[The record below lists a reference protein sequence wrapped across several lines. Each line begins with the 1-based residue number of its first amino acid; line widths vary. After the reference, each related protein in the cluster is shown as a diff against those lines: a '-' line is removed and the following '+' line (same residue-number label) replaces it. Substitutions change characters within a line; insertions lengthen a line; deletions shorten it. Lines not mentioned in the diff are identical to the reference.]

1 MKSKLKLK
9 WKTSSKMCV
18 HNFYGW
24 EICCTFLVS
33 FFLAWCMAM
42 EPDGYRLIV
51 HTEREGRESGSRW
64 GPVKWQSCESVKTA
78 LGCVETGFVDSVR
91 RWKCLKNGILMQR
104 IYNLRL
110 SMSPN
115 GTRRGTKGRSA
126 EELCRADNFIY
137 KLWYF
142 RFLSPVKTGKIAA
155 TPAAHKHKFRG
166 TRKESRRVLKRT

>member
-1 MKSKLKLK
+1 
-9 WKTSSKMCV
+9 
-18 HNFYGW
+18 
-24 EICCTFLVS
+24 
-33 FFLAWCMAM
+33 MAM

-51 HTEREGRESGSRW
+51 HTEGNVGAEAGR

-110 SMSPN
+110 SLSPN
-115 GTRRGTKGRSA
+115 GTKRGTKGRRVQ
-126 EELCRADNFIY
+126 ELCRADNFIY

-155 TPAAHKHKFRG
+155 TPAADTQIARH
-166 TRKESRRVLKRT
+166 S